1 MTDIIQYIQSNIEYA
16 PILIFS
22 LLLLAGFIIPIPEDG
37 MLFISGT
44 LAAKNPHFLLEL
56 FLAVYLG
63 AYFSDLICYSLGRFL
78 GPKILHMKFF
88 ARMVRQNQIDKIHDY
103 YQRYGMLTLILGRFI
118 PFGVRNGLFL
128 TARLGK
134 MNAAKFAVADLLA
147 CTVSTVTFFTLYYQ
161 FGSTM
166 INYIKEF
173 NIVVFIFGI
182 SIFGYLYLRKS
193 RTGS

>member
-1 MTDIIQYIQSNIEYA
+1 
-16 PILIFS
+16 
-22 LLLLAGFIIPIPEDG
+22 
-37 MLFISGT
+37 
-44 LAAKNPHFLLEL
+44 
-56 FLAVYLG
+56 
-63 AYFSDLICYSLGRFL
+63 
-78 GPKILHMKFF
+78 MKFF

-128 TARLGK
+128 TAGLGK

-147 CTVSTVTFFTLYYQ
+147 CTISTVTFFTLYYQ

-173 NIVVFIFGI
+173 NSTLDIQPPSPSGPAAF
-182 SIFGYLYLRKS
+182 
-193 RTGS
+193 